1 MFPNHVLQQLRL
13 PDRYETLFQQLGPQ
27 VAHILVPPEQSTL
40 DPLERAAFAIQ
51 TRNEGLLVPLYGESG
66 VGKTTLLDNLTH
78 FLPGYYT
85 QTLNY
90 QGPISFE
97 ELLAEA
103 KSFTQDYAANE
114 QRILPINIDH
124 RENAP
129 PSDTELAELKRF
141 LRTANLPVRVAVF
154 WPDTSKTNVEELTA
168 RYIQITGDSPISL
181 PLTTYGPSREAWVH
195 IAQDTLQLA
204 NDIESLENLGV
215 DPADYDPAQ
224 FVTLGS
230 FLRRISTDFDNRR
243 FDLQKETREP
253 LYLIVVFP
261 SESQEP
267 GVLTQLTS
275 SSKYGLLDP
284 HALVGVT
291 PNSEV
296 GRWWST
302 RRGLLTRAIVQL
314 NAHALFLSPGVSVGI
329 LRKYGPKN
337 VQEKLKEAGTGV
349 PSTQRLVRD
358 LSRSDFGK
366 HLTGT
371 TVHAYESR
379 GTPAQSS
386 VAAYQE
392 VAKLGLIQGKDKL
405 LNQATGKALNDFL
418 PELGISIER
427 VDVEK
432 RLEFC
437 SLIPDNAVYLQTGV
451 LCLEYHWR
459 AGDYLVSRNRSGTAQ
474 YILKKLRDYARQLNW
489 TAD

>member
-1 MFPNHVLQQLRL
+1 MYPEHILQQLRL

-27 VAHILVPPEQSTL
+27 VAHILVPPEQDTL
-40 DPLERAAFAIQ
+40 DPLERAAYAIQ

-90 QGPISFE
+90 QGSITFE
-97 ELLAEA
+97 ELIEEA
-103 KSFTQDYAANE
+103 TSFTYDYAANE

-129 PSDTELAELKRF
+129 PTDTELAEVKRF

-154 WPDTSKTNVEELTA
+154 WPDTSRTNVDKLTA
-168 RYIQITGDSPISL
+168 RYVQITGDSPIPL
-181 PLTTYGPSREAWVH
+181 PLTVAGPPREAWVN
-195 IAQDTLQLA
+195 IAKDTLQLA

-215 DPADYDPAQ
+215 DPSNYDPAG
-224 FVTLGS
+224 FITLGS

-253 LYLIVVFP
+253 LYLVIVFP

-267 GVLTQLTS
+267 GILTQLTS
-275 SSKYGLLDP
+275 SSNYGLLDP

-314 NAHALFLSPGVSVGI
+314 NAHTLFLSPGVSVGI
-329 LRKYGPKN
+329 LRKYGPDN
-337 VQEKLKEAGTGV
+337 VQDKLREANVRV
-349 PSTQRLVRD
+349 PSIPRLVRD

-366 HLTGT
+366 HLTGVE
-371 TVHAYESR
+371 VHAYESR

-405 LNQATGKALNDFL
+405 LNRATGSALNDCL
-418 PELGISIER
+418 PKLGIEVRR

-432 RLEFC
+432 KLDFC
-437 SLIPDNAVYLQTGV
+437 GLIPDNAVYLSTGV

-459 AGDYLVSRNRSGTAQ
+459 AGDYLTGRNRSGTAQ
-474 YILKKLRDYARQLNW
+474 YILK
-489 TAD
+489 